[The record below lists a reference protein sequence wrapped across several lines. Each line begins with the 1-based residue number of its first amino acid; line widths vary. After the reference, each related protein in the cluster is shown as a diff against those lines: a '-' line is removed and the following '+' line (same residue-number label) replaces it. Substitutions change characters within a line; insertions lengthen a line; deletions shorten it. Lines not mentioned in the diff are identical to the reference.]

1 MVRTMPS
8 MQALERDQAL
18 KKPAYRILTEKFGE
32 KILRV
37 TEYRG
42 DLAITVDLSAWKE
55 AARTLR
61 DHPELDYK
69 LFLDLCGVDYL
80 NDESRPDRFEVAPV
94 VGGAKHLLPEFL
106 REDPVRGFGERL
118 VALEG
123 LHARHGENRSPARR
137 ALR

>member
-1 MVRTMPS
+1 MSRGMVRTMPS

-18 KKPAYRILTEKFGE
+18 KNPAYRILAEKFGE
-32 KILRV
+32 KVLRV

-42 DLAITVDLSAWKE
+42 DLAITVDRSAWKE

-80 NDESRPDRFEVAPV
+80 NDESRPDRFEVALHLYSITH
-94 VGGAKHLLPEFL
+94 KHHIRLKTALPEK
-106 REDPVRGFGERL
+106 
-118 VALEG
+118 
-123 LHARHGENRSPARR
+123 NPAKAEAAITGKPPRQR
-137 ALR
+137 YWK